1 MSDNT
6 KELDTAKIMVKI
18 PKNITAINII
28 NPSFLFKG
36 LRGKKTEIINA
47 PMAGAERNNRKPK
60 GPIFKILLA

>member
-18 PKNITAINII
+18 PKNIIPINII

-36 LRGKKTEIINA
+36 FRAKKTEIINA
-47 PMAGAERNNRKPK
+47 PMAGAERNNPKPK
-60 GPIFKILLA
+60 GPIFRILLA